1 MLGSISRLFITVLLV
16 VFSSSSYSHD
26 VPPTGVASLA
36 PMLENV
42 TPAVVNI
49 SVTKVRQVR
58 ATQYWGVFPPLEN
71 RRGTSAGSGLI
82 VDAENGYV
90 VTNHHVIDEAE
101 KIVVTLLDR
110 REFEA
115 AVVGSDPETD
125 VALLRIDA
133 SDLQELDLGNSDEL
147 RVGDFVVAIG
157 NPFGFGQTVT
167 SGIVSALGRTG
178 LDSRNFENFIQTDA
192 SINPGNSGGP
202 LVDLSGKVIGINTAI
217 IGSEGS
223 IGIGFA
229 TPSSMVASVLEQLI
243 EHGQV
248 SRGVLGISIQN
259 VSSQDVDI
267 YRLESL
273 NGAFV
278 TDVVEGSSADRAGL
292 QVKDVI
298 VAIDGVEIADANS
311 LRAQLGLRR
320 VGEIVKVKFVRDGAT
335 RNVEA
340 AIADTSDIYRSDQIP
355 QLNGVDLADI
365 NSTHSNYRYVQG
377 KGVVVDE
384 IQASSNAYNKGLR
397 KNDIITHLNRV
408 RIGSLREFYDS
419 VQGEDADEIRILRVF
434 RNGRTYPILF

>member
-1 MLGSISRLFITVLLV
+1 
-16 VFSSSSYSHD
+16 
-26 VPPTGVASLA
+26 
-36 PMLENV
+36 MLEDV

-49 SVTKVRQVR
+49 SVTKVRQMR
-58 ATQYWGVFPPLEN
+58 ASRQYWGIFPPLEN

-82 VDAENGYV
+82 VDSENGYV

-101 KIVVTLLDR
+101 EIVVTLLDR
-110 REFEA
+110 REFKA
-115 AVVGSDPETD
+115 TVVGSDPETD
-125 VALLRIDA
+125 VALLKIDA

-178 LDSRNFENFIQTDA
+178 LDRRNFENFIQTDA

-229 TPSSMVASVLEQLI
+229 IPSSMVASVLPQLI

-248 SRGVLGISIQN
+248 SRGVLGISIQD
-259 VSSQDVDI
+259 VRSQDVDV
-267 YRLESL
+267 YQLESL

-292 QVKDVI
+292 QIKDVI
-298 VAIDGVEIADANS
+298 VAIDDVEIADADS
-311 LRAQLGLRR
+311 LRAHLGLRR
-320 VGEIVKVKFVRDGAT
+320 VGEVVKVKFVRDGAT

-340 AIADTSDIYRSDQIP
+340 AIVDTSDIYGTNPIP
-355 QLNGVDLADI
+355 KLSGVTLGDLKT
-365 NSTHSNYRYVQG
+365 SHEGYSVVHG
-377 KGVVVDE
+377 LGVVVDE
-384 IQASSNAYNKGLR
+384 VKASSTAYNKGLR
-397 KNDIITHLNRV
+397 KNDIITHLNRYP
-408 RIGSLREFYDS
+408 IESLKQLHTV
-419 VQGEDADEIRILRVF
+419 VQNTQDVQALRVY
-434 RNGRTYPILF
+434 RNGRFTTIVL